1 MMAFAVCLDTE
12 LLLPRAI
19 DLGTE
24 TLGLTLAHGTLLA
37 GLTWL
42 VTRLPVFR
50 QRPALTFALWA
61 LALLKFFLPSGPAF
75 TAYGPSN
82 LLEQAARSWRC
93 DLTWLHQLATSLRTV
108 LHRSVIA
115 HPLGTVG
122 GLALLAYGSI
132 VIGLLAR
139 WLRTQRRLSQLISEL
154 PLAEP
159 ALTQQLVQCAKVMTV
174 RAPLLRITE
183 QPWSPLVVG
192 CFRPTIVLPR
202 WLLSEPT
209 LIESVLLHELG
220 HLHRRDLWS
229 HQLQRCAEILLF
241 FWPVIHWVTARLR
254 ESREL
259 ACDALVLAHSCIS
272 AQEYGT
278 ALLRVARLTQY
289 MGRGCQ
295 LSAAVGATSGGKR
308 LLQRRIAQLLQDPTR
323 ERWSAPAVVGFA
335 AWALLALSGAQA
347 SPEPQPSV
355 LEAFICHDPQP
366 VLLANQGITKSQ
378 PRTDQLL

>member
-1 MMAFAVCLDTE
+1 M
-12 LLLPRAI
+12 
-19 DLGTE
+19 
-24 TLGLTLAHGTLLA
+24 
-37 GLTWL
+37 
-42 VTRLPVFR
+42 
-50 QRPALTFALWA
+50 
-61 LALLKFFLPSGPAF
+61 
-75 TAYGPSN
+75 
-82 LLEQAARSWRC
+82 
-93 DLTWLHQLATSLRTV
+93 

-122 GLALLAYGSI
+122 GLALLAYGTI
-132 VIGLLAR
+132 VLGLLAR
-139 WLRTQRRLSQLISEL
+139 WLRTQRRLSQLILEL

-159 ALTQQLVQCAKVMTV
+159 ARLIQQLAQCAKVMAV

-229 HQLQRCAEILLF
+229 HQLQRWAEILLF
-241 FWPVIHWVTARLR
+241 FWPVVHWVTARLR

-289 MGRGCQ
+289 MGRACQ

-323 ERWSAPAVVGFA
+323 ERWSAPLS
-335 AWALLALSGAQA
+335 WALPPGRCWHCRARKPA
-347 SPEPQPSV
+347 EPQPSV